1 MWWRCWC
8 CRFRDRTARGI
19 DRAGHTWGGV
29 QPQRPDGF
37 TRSEGVHT
45 GTLGQEG
52 NTTATLRRLEPY
64 VARSLR
70 ARDVFFD
77 DHTHDA
83 KMQQQ
88 QSSSVT
94 MTSDYTAPRRGVTT
108 VF

>member
-1 MWWRCWC
+1 MAFGP
-8 CRFRDRTARGI
+8 FRESCNGDANF
-19 DRAGHTWGGV
+19 DQLELSHK
-29 QPQRPDGF
+29 
-37 TRSEGVHT
+37 VHPPNV
-45 GTLGQEG
+45 LQWN

-94 MTSDYTAPRRGVTT
+94 MTSDYTAPRRSVTT

>member
-1 MWWRCWC
+1 MERS
-8 CRFRDRTARGI
+8 ARGV

-29 QPQRPDGF
+29 QPLKADGF

-77 DHTHDA
+77 DHTYDRKSH
-83 KMQQQ
+83 QQTST
-88 QSSSVT
+88 SS
-94 MTSDYTAPRRGVTT
+94 YTAPQRSVTT